1 MKPSP
6 NLLLLFPVLGLSAC
20 ATSGSPLIFGEAV
33 NFGVTANVGADSQGF
48 DFTLGYKDKNLAIVP
63 VAIVTDDKVSRIQS
77 YHTKC
82 TKRHDALSV
91 FGQFTSQ
98 GNWPMLSTE
107 PEKRGAIKLD
117 RFFATG
123 LAAANLADG
132 YRKGMQAEPCTPK
145 AGSTSCADKDASEKD
160 CEKDNTRDNT
170 RLAATSSAAPTTAG
184 PATSAKAPA
193 ASAPDAGPPASEPER
208 KVIRM
213 YFGQSN
219 TIGIGISVQTA
230 VAEQGPSF
238 TLGYS
243 GRSIAYIPTQAP
255 SKGGKARLING
266 GGSEDNNDNAEKD
279 ALSVFGQFK
288 AQTGTNSIDFGLG
301 RFFSTGLAARNLADG
316 FGSLATRQIRDE
328 IADQNEKRV
337 AAKAGAPARPD
348 KANEAAAGNKRE

>member
-33 NFGVTANVGADSQGF
+33 NFGVTANVGPDSQGF

-63 VAIVTDDKVSRIQS
+63 VAIVTDDKVRKILAH
-77 YHTKC
+77 HTKC

-98 GNWPMLSTE
+98 GNWSMLSTE
-107 PEKRGAIKLD
+107 QEKKGAIKLD

-123 LAAANLADG
+123 LAAATLADG
-132 YRKGMQAEPCTPK
+132 YRKGMQAEPCSPE
-145 AGSTSCADKDASEKD
+145 AGSSCADKDASEKA
-160 CEKDNTRDNT
+160 CENNNAKT
-170 RLAATSSAAPTTAG
+170 AATS
-184 PATSAKAPA
+184 PATPSSAKAPA
-193 ASAPDAGPPASEPER
+193 ASSPDAGPPANEP

-266 GGSEDNNDNAEKD
+266 GGSEDNSDNAEKD

-301 RFFSTGLAARNLADG
+301 RFFTTGLAARNLADG

-328 IADQNEKRV
+328 IADQNEKRL
-337 AAKAGAPARPD
+337 AAKAGALAKAD

>member
-33 NFGVTANVGADSQGF
+33 NFGVTANVGPDSQGF

-63 VAIVTDDKVSRIQS
+63 VAIVTDDKVRKIQS

-98 GNWPMLSTE
+98 GNWPMLGNE
-107 PEKRGAIKLD
+107 PEKKGAIKLD

-132 YRKGMQAEPCTPK
+132 YRKGMQAEPCTPE
-145 AGSTSCADKDASEKD
+145 AGSTSCADKDADEKD
-160 CEKDNTRDNT
+160 CEKDNTKI
-170 RLAATSSAAPTTAG
+170 AATS
-184 PATSAKAPA
+184 PATPSSAKAPA

-266 GGSEDNNDNAEKD
+266 GGSEDNSDNAEKD

-301 RFFSTGLAARNLADG
+301 RFFTTGLAARNLADG

-328 IADQNEKRV
+328 IADQNEKRL
-337 AAKAGAPARPD
+337 AAKAGALAKAD

>member
-33 NFGVTANVGADSQGF
+33 NFGVTANVGPDSQGF

-63 VAIVTDDKVSRIQS
+63 VAIVTDDKVRKILAH
-77 YHTKC
+77 HTKC

-98 GNWPMLSTE
+98 GNWSMLSTE
-107 PEKRGAIKLD
+107 QEKKGAIKLD

-123 LAAANLADG
+123 LAAATLADG
-132 YRKGMQAEPCTPK
+132 YRKGMQAEPCSPE
-145 AGSTSCADKDASEKD
+145 AGSSCADKDASEKA
-160 CEKDNTRDNT
+160 CENNNAKT
-170 RLAATSSAAPTTAG
+170 AATS
-184 PATSAKAPA
+184 PATPSSAKAPA
-193 ASAPDAGPPASEPER
+193 ASSPDAGPPANEP

-230 VAEQGPSF
+230 VTEQGPSF

-243 GRSIAYIPTQAP
+243 GRSIAYIPTHAP
-255 SKGGKARLING
+255 SKGGKSKLING
-266 GGSEDNNDNAEKD
+266 GSQPQDGSDDDSDNEEKD

-288 AQTGTNSIDFGLG
+288 PQTGTNSIDYGLG

-328 IADQNEKRV
+328 IAEQNEERL
-337 AAKAGAPARPD
+337 AAKAGTPAKPD
-348 KANEAAAGNKRE
+348 KANGAATGN

>member
-6 NLLLLFPVLGLSAC
+6 NLLMLFPVLGLSAC

-77 YHTKC
+77 HHTQC
-82 TKRHDALSV
+82 TKREDALSV

-107 PEKRGAIKLD
+107 PEKKGAIKLD

-132 YRKGMQAEPCTPK
+132 YRKGMQAEPCTPG
-145 AGSTSCADKDASEKD
+145 AGSSCVDKAPNETV
-160 CEKDNTRDNT
+160 CGKDNASI
-170 RLAATSSAAPTTAG
+170 AATQSTT
-184 PATSAKAPA
+184 PPSAKAPA
-193 ASAPDAGPPASEPER
+193 TSSPDTGPSTSEPER

-255 SKGGKARLING
+255 SKGGKSRLING
-266 GGSEDNNDNAEKD
+266 GSQQRDGNEDNNNEERD

-288 AQTGTNSIDFGLG
+288 AQTGTNSIDYGLG

-328 IADQNEKRV
+328 IAEQNEERL
-337 AAKAGAPARPD
+337 AAKAGTPVKPD
-348 KANEAAAGNKRE
+348 KANGAATGN

>member
-77 YHTKC
+77 HHTKC

-107 PEKRGAIKLD
+107 PEKKGAIKLD

-132 YRKGMQAEPCTPK
+132 YRKGMQAEPCTPE
-145 AGSTSCADKDASEKD
+145 AGSTSCADKDAGEKD
-160 CEKDNTRDNT
+160 CEKDNTRI
-170 RLAATSSAAPTTAG
+170 AATSPATPISAGT
-184 PATSAKAPA
+184 ATSAKAPA
-193 ASAPDAGPPASEPER
+193 ASAPDAGPSASEPER

-255 SKGGKARLING
+255 SKGGKSRLING
-266 GGSEDNNDNAEKD
+266 GGQLRDESEDNKDNEEKD

-328 IADQNEKRV
+328 ITDQNEKRL
-337 AAKAGAPARPD
+337 AAKAGAPAKSGKP
-348 KANEAAAGNKRE
+348 NEAPAGDK